1 MIGHQVPAASLA
13 ELPLTTLVTR
23 HDARHKCGGQV
34 GYIVRGA
41 AASDVRFGISDAGLE
56 QARRFRCCCN
66 QDAGLRTEPQAKLQ
80 LIPDIRN
87 NPAFNDLWG
96 QCRAAPAHYR
106 RNTASAFPRLRPFL
120 LTGLTDPR
128 RNARKNKGVI
138 SGFSVSLIM
147 CTGCAVSLLGD
158 LVVTSAESKPS
169 PLHPGG
175 GFLLISACR
184 FECVGPEV
192 AAP

>member
-1 MIGHQVPAASLA
+1 MMLGTNVGARLA
-13 ELPLTTLVTR
+13 TLSAVRPRVT
-23 HDARHKCGGQV
+23 CVLG
-34 GYIVRGA
+34 
-41 AASDVRFGISDAGLE
+41 SAGLE

-80 LIPDIRN
+80 LIPDIQN
-87 NPAFNDLWG
+87 NPGFDDLWG

-192 AAP
+192 AAPVRVGARQSVRHAGR

>member
-1 MIGHQVPAASLA
+1 MIGHQVPAAFLA

-41 AASDVRFGISDAGLE
+41 AASDVRFGISYAGLE
-56 QARRFRCCCN
+56 QARWFRCCCN

-96 QCRAAPAHYR
+96 QCRAAPTHYR
-106 RNTASAFPRLRPFL
+106 RNTASAFPRLGPFL

-147 CTGCAVSLLGD
+147 CTGGAVSLYWAIWWSR
-158 LVVTSAESKPS
+158 VQSPS
-169 PLHPGG
+169 RH
-175 GFLLISACR
+175 R
-184 FECVGPEV
+184 FTP
-192 AAP
+192 AAA